1 MNCMKCGK
9 ETKNSN
15 VFCPQCL
22 AVMEKYPVKPDAR
35 FHLPSRPV
43 QQAVKKH
50 RRVRRM
56 RTAEEEL
63 TSLRKKVRWLVAW
76 IIVLT
81 FLLGATGAALAYTLL
96 DREDLNIG
104 RNYTYEETTE

>member
-9 ETKNSN
+9 ETKGTN
-15 VFCPQCL
+15 VFCPRCL

-35 FHLPSRPV
+35 IHLPSRPA
-43 QQAVKKH
+43 QQAAKKH

-76 IIVLT
+76 VIVLAL
-81 FLLGATGAALAYTLL
+81 LLGATGAALAYTLF
-96 DREDLNIG
+96 DHEDLNIG